1 MSLKMV
7 KEKKKKHWV
16 KIMAPPELDSE
27 VLGETIIF
35 EPKTLIGRKLDV
47 NLFTLTRDL
56 KKQNS
61 NLGFII
67 KDIKEGQAT
76 TELYKYYI
84 SLSYMRRLVK
94 NSKDKIED
102 SFIAETKD
110 KIKVRIKPVMITKRK
125 TSKSILTNLRM
136 TSRDMLSKY
145 LSETNFT
152 EFVKEIVMGRIQ
164 VRLKHNLKKIYPL
177 SLYDIK
183 NAEKLK

>member
-1 MSLKMV
+1 MV

-16 KIMAPPELDSE
+16 KIMAPQEFDSG
-27 VLGETIIF
+27 VLGETITA
-35 EPKTLIGRKLDV
+35 EPKNLIGRKLDV
-47 NLFTLTRDL
+47 NLFTITRDL

-67 KDIKEGQAT
+67 NDVKEGQVT

-84 SLSYMRRLVK
+84 SLSYLRRLVK

-110 KIKVRIKPVMITKRK
+110 KVKVRIKPIMITKRK
-125 TSKSILTNLRM
+125 TSKSILTNLRL
-136 TSRDMLSKY
+136 TSRNLLTKY

-164 VRLKHNLKKIYPL
+164 VRLKHNLKTIYPL
-177 SLYDIK
+177 SLYDLK
-183 NAEKLK
+183 SAEKLK